1 MTLAARLRR
10 VGEHLMTPSARERAE
25 ERRRQAAAQAAEER
39 RLARIAERRAALLA
53 ADPDLRAFADD
64 GSTEAELIGRTV
76 DDFTT
81 ADASAHNLR
90 LVTDVLEAAGIDY
103 FLVPG
108 RSPLRHVVGVH
119 RGDRKALL
127 DAMREA
133 YRASAVHAIK
143 PGPGGAVAVRSA
155 YVDGALDGRIKSG
168 LIIRFAEHL
177 LAPDG
182 RCLAGPEYG
191 CDVEF
196 WRDGETVLAG
206 PDPEEARLR
215 LRVRVP
221 DAALADSLVAP
232 RPNRVADVLP
242 DECRKRAT
250 VTVRDRVH
258 PTYEP
263 FSHRRADE
271 VGFPIDAVYT
281 WVDGDDPEHAAKR
294 ARYREGRSG
303 LASHAANASRY
314 TDHDELKYS
323 LRSLRM
329 YAPFVRHVYVVTDG
343 QTPAWLDT
351 EAEGVTVVDHRDIF
365 ADPGVLPVFSSRA
378 IESQLHRIEGLS
390 EHFLYLNDDIF
401 VTAPVGPGHFF
412 HPNGIARLAFSPHQ
426 IGVGEPVLEESAPNW
441 AGKNARALFQESF
454 GAYIAHKVKHVPTA
468 QLRSVHREL
477 AERYREDLERTA
489 RSRFRDPAD
498 VAPVTTLYHHYA
510 LLTGR
515 GVSADYRA
523 RYVDIGTGEAGERL
537 AALSEPEEAARYDF
551 LCLNDFDTP
560 PERQEEV
567 GRMVRTFLE
576 SRFPFPA
583 PWERGGSPA

>member
-1 MTLAARLRR
+1 MTLTARLARLGAR
-10 VGEHLMTPSARERAE
+10 LMTPSARARAE
-25 ERRRQAAAQAAEER
+25 ERRRRDTAQAAEER
-39 RLARIAERRAALLA
+39 RVARIAERRAALSA
-53 ADPDLRAFADD
+53 ADPALRAFATD
-64 GSTEAELIGRTV
+64 GSSEVELIGRTV
-76 DDFTT
+76 DDFTA

-90 LVTDVLEAAGIDY
+90 LVTDVLESAGIDH

-119 RGDRKALL
+119 RRDRKALL

-133 YRASAVHAIK
+133 YRDSAVHAFT
-143 PGPGGAVAVRSA
+143 PGPGGVVALRSA
-155 YVDGALDGRIKSG
+155 YVDGALDARIKSG
-168 LIIRFAEHL
+168 LVIRFAEHL
-177 LAPDG
+177 LAPEG

-196 WRDGETVLAG
+196 WRDGEAVLATA
-206 PDPEEARLR
+206 DPESARLR

-221 DAALADSLVAP
+221 DEALADALVAP

-242 DECRKRAT
+242 EECRKHAT
-250 VTVRDRVH
+250 VIVRDRTH

-263 FSHRRADE
+263 FSHRRADQ

-281 WVDGDDPEHAAKR
+281 WVDGADPAHAAKR
-294 ARYREGRSG
+294 ARYREGLSG

-314 TDHDELKYS
+314 TDHDELRYS

-343 QTPAWLDT
+343 QRPGWLDT
-351 EAEGVTVVDHRDIF
+351 GAEGVTVVDHRDIF

-401 VTAPVGPGHFF
+401 VTAPVGPESFF
-412 HPNGIARLAFSPHQ
+412 HPSGLARLAFSSHQ
-426 IGVGEPVLEESAPNW
+426 IGVGAPIPEEVAPNW

-454 GAYIAHKVKHVPTA
+454 GAYITHKVKHVPTA

-477 AERYREDLERTA
+477 ALRYPEEVERTA

-498 VAPVTTLYHHYA
+498 VAPTTTLYHHYA

-515 GVSADYRA
+515 GVPAEYRA
-523 RYVDIGTGEAGERL
+523 RYVDIGAEGVEERL
-537 AALSEPEEAARYDF
+537 AALTLPDEAARYDF

-567 GRMVRTFLE
+567 GRTVRAFLE

-583 PWERGGSPA
+583 PWERVG

>member
-1 MTLAARLRR
+1 MSLAARLSR
-10 VGEHLMTPSARERAE
+10 VGERLMTPSARARAE
-25 ERRRQAAAQAAEER
+25 ERRREAAAQAAEER

-53 ADPDLRAFADD
+53 DDPALRAFTAD
-64 GSTEAELIGRTV
+64 GSSAADLIGRTV
-76 DDFTT
+76 DDFTA

-90 LVTDVLEAAGIDY
+90 LVTDVLEGEGIDY

-119 RGDRKALL
+119 RRDRKGLL

-133 YRASAVHAIK
+133 YRVSAVYAVK
-143 PGPGGAVAVRSA
+143 PGPGGVVAVSSA
-155 YVDGALDGRIKSG
+155 YVDGALDARIKSG
-168 LIIRFAEHL
+168 LVIRFAEHL
-177 LAPDG
+177 LTPDG

-196 WRDGETVLAG
+196 WRDGEAVLAG
-206 PDPEEARLR
+206 SDPEEARRR

-221 DAALADSLVAP
+221 DDALAGALVAP

-242 DECRKRAT
+242 DECRKHAT
-250 VTVRDRVH
+250 VAVRERHH

-263 FSHRRADE
+263 FSHQRSDE

-281 WVDGDDPEHAAKR
+281 WVDGADPEHAAKR

-303 LASHAANASRY
+303 LASHAANDSRY

-343 QTPAWLDT
+343 QTPSWLDT
-351 EAEGVTVVDHRDIF
+351 RAEGVTLVDHRDVF
-365 ADPGVLPVFSSRA
+365 ADPGALPVFSSRA
-378 IESQLHRIEGLS
+378 IESQLHRIEALS
-390 EHFLYLNDDIF
+390 EHFLYLNDDMF
-401 VTAPVGPGHFF
+401 VTAPVGAEHFF

-426 IGVGEPVLEESAPNW
+426 IGVGEPILEEAAPNW
-441 AGKNARALFQESF
+441 AGKNARALLQESF
-454 GAYIAHKVKHVPTA
+454 GAYIAHKTKHVPTA

-477 AERYREDLERTA
+477 AERYPEELERTA

-515 GVSADYRA
+515 GVPGEYRG
-523 RYVDIGTGEAGERL
+523 RYVDIGAEGAGERL
-537 AALSEPEEAARYDF
+537 TALAEPDEAARYDF

-567 GRMVRTFLE
+567 GRMVRAFLE

-583 PWERGGSPA
+583 PWERAGSSA